1 MPGIAPY
8 FMALALHT
16 ELEMS
21 VGMWLRFYKY

>member
-1 MPGIAPY
+1 MPGIAHY